1 MSYSN
6 MKAQKVS
13 RKKLDT
19 NIEISRSSSNK
30 AKRSLAKLGISWICL
45 VVVLIIGIA
54 GGYFTSKLAFADD
67 TFYMNTYANGK
78 TEIYIGPEESAQT
91 YTEQGVKCVA
101 FGKDIS
107 ADCTITYYYR
117 EDQTAD
123 AVKVE
128 KVDETVAGFYYAVY
142 TTSSIKYSSVTL
154 IRDIIVLGEEQ

>member
-19 NIEISRSSSNK
+19 DIEISRSSTNK
-30 AKRSLAKLGISWICL
+30 AKRSLSKLGISWICIVVAL
-45 VVVLIIGIA
+45 VVGLA
-54 GGYFTSKLAFADD
+54 GGYFVSKLAFAND
-67 TFYMNTYANGK
+67 TFCMNAYANGE
-78 TEIYIGPEESAQT
+78 TEIYIGADEPVQT
-91 YTEQGVKCVA
+91 YTEQGVTCIA

-117 EDQTAD
+117 EDQTTN
-123 AVKVE
+123 AVKID
-128 KVDETVAGFYYAVY
+128 KVDENVAGFYYAVY